1 MCCLTGWKVKPKI
14 FFSVKKNT
22 WPQFLKNQKSL
33 LYNLSQISIW
43 TTCIS
48 GIFDFCQIEDVH
60 FFYISFFVWNLPPV
74 VNFLYTFFMKCENF
88 VLFHDFLYSPLNL
101 GPEKCNCMQIHHS
114 LKLVINAY
122 FCPKTMLG
130 DLKPVL
136 CIFCIFAFCIFAI
149 LQLCIWN
156 STKRSR

>member
-14 FFSVKKNT
+14 FFSVKKNLASIFEKSKIPSIQLVT
-22 WPQFLKNQKSL
+22 NINLNNLYIRNFWFLPN
-33 LYNLSQISIW
+33 W
-43 TTCIS
+43 RRT
-48 GIFDFCQIEDVH
+48 F
-60 FFYISFFVWNLPPV
+60 FFYISFFAWNLPPV
-74 VNFLYTFFMKCENF
+74 VNFLNTFFMKCENF

-130 DLKPVL
+130 DLKPVVCMNEWRKEGL
-136 CIFCIFAFCIFAI
+136 
-149 LQLCIWN
+149 
-156 STKRSR
+156 KKE